1 MSGPPVVVVREPGRS
16 ALFVIVREPFEIG
29 RGGSGLLVDDPR
41 VSRHHLELRP
51 DGADGVIVED
61 LGSANGTTLDGRLL
75 SGAEKLGPGAT
86 LRIGD
91 TIIKRAPSS
100 TWGEGTVTIVFS
112 DIESSTAQAQS
123 YGDARWFEILAA
135 HNEIVRHALAAH
147 GGEEVKAQGDG
158 FMLAFSSA
166 RNAVRCM
173 IQVQREITAMGRS
186 APDPAIRIRFGAH
199 TGEAI
204 VDDDGD
210 LFGYH
215 VNAAARIAD
224 QADGGEILVSSL
236 VREIVEARGD
246 LRFGEPRT
254 ARLKGFSGEWTMHPV
269 LWDTDLDDD
278 PNPTVPADI

>member
-51 DGADGVIVED
+51 DGSDGVIVED
-61 LGSANGTTLDGRLL
+61 LGSANGTTLDGRPL
-75 SGAEKLGPGAT
+75 SGAETLSPGAV

-91 TIIKRAPSS
+91 TIIRRAPSS

-112 DIESSTAQAQS
+112 DIESSTEQAQN
-123 YGDARWFEILAA
+123 YGDERWFEILAA
-135 HNEIVRHALAAH
+135 HNEIVRRALASH

-158 FMLAFSSA
+158 FMLAFPSA

-173 IQVQREITAMGRS
+173 IQVQREISATGRES
-186 APDPAIRIRFGAH
+186 LDRPIRIRFGAH

-254 ARLKGFSGEWTMHPV
+254 AQLKGFSGEWTLHPV
-269 LWDTDLDDD
+269 LWEPD
-278 PNPTVPADI
+278 PDPSVPADI